1 MRYNIPIVGPELP
14 LVFLAWR
21 YLDRARDQ
29 AFPVMVDGALV
40 GMISSAEVDK
50 IPRLEWG
57 KVRVGQM
64 MLPRERLVVV
74 APSDNLQTA
83 LAAFEATG
91 MEHAPVFDAGQLV
104 GMLNRRDIVYRT

>member
-1 MRYNIPIVGPELP
+1 
-14 LVFLAWR
+14 
-21 YLDRARDQ
+21 
-29 AFPVMVDGALV
+29 
-40 GMISSAEVDK
+40 
-50 IPRLEWG
+50 
-57 KVRVGQM
+57 M